1 MHSLA
6 PGYRAA
12 LSWGPNGAR
21 FVLVRWVRIPRLSF
35 RGFIVAGVLLCT
47 AQVTFGQKPSQ
58 TGYKPAPSASRP
70 GDVQPLPLEAP
81 AGSEVVVIGIDR
93 TVELGLAAFVRR
105 AIDTHPDAVAIILD
119 VNTLGGRVDAAIQI
133 RDALLDAAPRTVAY
147 LHPRAISA
155 GALIALACDNILMS
169 EGGTIGAATPVQAG
183 GGQAEAVGEKMV
195 SYMRAEMRATAE
207 ANGRR
212 GDIAEAMVDRDVVIK
227 GIVKDGKLLTL
238 DTDRAINLGIAD
250 AKAANLD
257 AVLEALTLESPKIAR
272 VEINWGEEVAR
283 WLTEPTVSGLLL
295 SIGML
300 GLMIAFYTR
309 SIGPFTIAG
318 FLALALFFGGHAVVH
333 LVGWEEALLFI
344 AGVVLVVVEIFF
356 VPGLGVPGVLG
367 LIFVIA
373 SLVLALIGIPIDVS
387 FQTGVLADAMTRV
400 MLSLLGAFVL
410 AMIIGRVLSRTAMGR
425 ALVLQE
431 AETGFLSA
439 PTASDLVGQT
449 GEALTDLRP
458 TGKVTIGGE
467 RHEATSER
475 EFIARGAR
483 VRVIGRDG
491 PELIVRPEEES

>member
-1 MHSLA
+1 
-6 PGYRAA
+6 
-12 LSWGPNGAR
+12 
-21 FVLVRWVRIPRLSF
+21 VRWVHIPRSSF
-35 RGFIVAGVLLCT
+35 RAFIIASVLLCT
-47 AQVTFGQKPSQ
+47 AQVTLGQKPST
-58 TGYKPAPSASRP
+58 TGYRPAPSANKPS
-70 GDVQPLPLEAP
+70 DVQPLPLEAP
-81 AGSEVVVIGIDR
+81 SGSEVVVIGIDR
-93 TVELGLAAFVRR
+93 TVELGLAALVRR
-105 AIDTHPDAVAIILD
+105 AIKTHPDAVAIVVDI
-119 VNTLGGRVDAAIQI
+119 NTLGGRVDAAIQI
-133 RDALLDAAPRTVAY
+133 RDALLDAGPRTVAY
-147 LHPRAISA
+147 IHPRAISA

-169 EGGTIGAATPVQAG
+169 SGATIGAATPVQAG
-183 GGQAEAVGEKMV
+183 AGGQMEAVGEKMV

-227 GIVKDGKLLTL
+227 GVVKEGKLLTL
-238 DTDRAINLGIAD
+238 DTDRAIKLGIAD
-250 AKAANLD
+250 GEAANLD
-257 AVLEALTLESPKIAR
+257 AVMEALTLQDPKIDR
-272 VEINWGEEVAR
+272 VEPNWGEEIAR

-309 SIGPFTIAG
+309 SVGPFTIAG
-318 FLALALFFGGHAVVH
+318 FLALVLFFGGHAVVH

-387 FQTGVLADAMTRV
+387 FETGVLTDAMTRV
-400 MLSLLGAFVL
+400 MVSLLGSFVL
-410 AMIIGRVLSRTAMGR
+410 ALVLGRLLSRTAMGQ

-458 TGKVTIGGE
+458 AGKVTIEGQ

-475 EFIARGAR
+475 EFIARGSR

-491 PELIVRPEEES
+491 PALVVRPEEES

>member
-1 MHSLA
+1 MRWERTPHYSFASLVVA
-6 PGYRAA
+6 GIVLCMAQAA
-12 LSWGPNGAR
+12 L
-21 FVLVRWVRIPRLSF
+21 
-35 RGFIVAGVLLCT
+35 
-47 AQVTFGQKPSQ
+47 GQKSGT
-58 TGYKPAPSASRP
+58 TGYKPAPSANTPS
-70 GDVQPLPLEAP
+70 DVQPLPLDAP
-81 AGSEVVVIGIDR
+81 PGSEVVVIGIDR

-105 AIDTHPDAVAIILD
+105 AIATHPDAVAIVLD
-119 VNTLGGRVDAAIQI
+119 INTLGGRVDAAIQI
-133 RDALLDAAPRTVAY
+133 RDALLDAAPRTVAWV
-147 LHPRAISA
+147 HPRAISA

-169 EGGTIGAATPVQAG
+169 EGATMGAATPVQAG
-183 GGQAEAVGEKMV
+183 AGQAEAVGEKMV

-212 GDIAEAMVDRDVVIK
+212 GDIAEAMVDREVAIK
-227 GIVKDGKLLTL
+227 GVVKAGKLLTL
-238 DTDRAINLGIAD
+238 DTDRAIKLGMAD
-250 AKAANLD
+250 GKATQLD
-257 AVLEALTLESPKIAR
+257 EVIEALALENPEIVR
-272 VEINWGEEVAR
+272 VELNWGEEIAR

-295 SIGML
+295 SVGML

-309 SIGPFTIAG
+309 SVGPFTIAG
-318 FLALALFFGGHAVVH
+318 FVSLALFFGGHAVVH
-333 LVGWEEALLFI
+333 LVGWEEALLFL

-367 LIFVIA
+367 LVFVIA

-387 FQTGVLADAMTRV
+387 FETGVLTEAMTRV

-410 AMIIGRVLSRTAMGR
+410 ALVLGRLLSRTAMGQ

-439 PTASDLVGQT
+439 PTASDLVGQI

-458 TGKVTIGGE
+458 AGKVTVAGQ

-483 VRVIGRDG
+483 VRVIGKEG
-491 PELIVRPEEES
+491 PALVVRAEGEP

>member
-1 MHSLA
+1 MRSVH
-6 PGYRAA
+6 
-12 LSWGPNGAR
+12 
-21 FVLVRWVRIPRLSF
+21 VPRSSF
-35 RGFIVAGVLLCT
+35 RAFIVASLLLCT
-47 AQVTFGQKPSQ
+47 AQVTLGQKPST
-58 TGYKPAPSASRP
+58 TGYRPAPSANKPS
-70 GDVQPLPLEAP
+70 DIQALPLESP
-81 AGSEVVVIGIDR
+81 PGSEVVVIGIDR

-105 AIDTHPDAVAIILD
+105 AIDTHPDAVAIVLD
-119 VNTLGGRVDAAIQI
+119 INTLGGRVDAAIQI

-147 LHPRAISA
+147 VHPRAISA

-169 EGGTIGAATPVQAG
+169 SGATIGAATPVQAG
-183 GGQAEAVGEKMV
+183 AGGQMEAAGEKMV

-212 GDIAEAMVDRDVVIK
+212 GDIAEAMVDREVVIK
-227 GIVKDGKLLTL
+227 GVIKEGKLLTL
-238 DTDRAINLGIAD
+238 DTDQAIKIGIAD
-250 AKAANLD
+250 GEAANLD
-257 AVLEALTLESPKIAR
+257 AVMEALTLKDPKIER
-272 VEINWGEEVAR
+272 VEVNWGEEVAR

-295 SIGML
+295 SVGML

-309 SIGPFTIAG
+309 TVGAFTIAG

-367 LIFVIA
+367 LIFVLA

-387 FQTGVLADAMTRV
+387 FETGVLTDAMTRV
-400 MLSLLGAFVL
+400 MVSLLGSFVL
-410 AMIIGRVLSRTAMGR
+410 ALVVGRLLSRTAMGQ

-439 PTASDLVGQT
+439 PTASDLIGQT

-458 TGKVTIGGE
+458 TGKVTIEGQ

-475 EFIARGAR
+475 EFVARGSR
-483 VRVIGRDG
+483 IRVIGKDG
-491 PELIVRPEEES
+491 PALVVRPEEES

>member
-1 MHSLA
+1 M
-6 PGYRAA
+6 A
-12 LSWGPNGAR
+12 LSRGPNGAR
-21 FVLVRWVRIPRLSF
+21 FTFVRWVRIPRLSF
-35 RGFIVAGVLLCT
+35 RGFIVASVLLCT
-47 AQVTFGQKPSQ
+47 AQVTLGQKPSQ
-58 TGYKPAPSASRP
+58 TGYRPAPSANEPS
-70 GDVQPLPLEAP
+70 DVQPLPLEAP
-81 AGSEVVVIGIDR
+81 PSSEVVVIGIDR

-105 AIDTHPDAVAIILD
+105 AIATHPDAVAIVLE

-133 RDALLDAAPRTVAY
+133 RDALLEAAPRTVAFV
-147 LHPRAISA
+147 HPRAISA
-155 GALIALACDNILMS
+155 GALIALACDNILIS
-169 EGGTIGAATPVQAG
+169 DGGTIGAATPIQAG

-195 SYMRAEMRATAE
+195 SYMRAEMRSTAE

-212 GDIAEAMVDRDVVIK
+212 GDIAEAMVDREVVIK
-227 GIVKDGKLLTL
+227 GIVKEGKLLTL
-238 DTDRAINLGIAD
+238 DTDRAIDLGIAD
-250 AKAANLD
+250 GKAANLD
-257 AVLEALTLESPKIAR
+257 AVMEALTLKDPVLAQ
-272 VEINWGEEVAR
+272 VELNWGEEIAR

-295 SIGML
+295 SVGML

-309 SIGPFTIAG
+309 SVGPFTVAG

-387 FQTGVLADAMTRV
+387 FKTGVLADAMTRV

-410 AMIIGRVLSRTAMGR
+410 ALVIGRLLSKTAMGR
-425 ALVLQE
+425 ALVLEE

-439 PTASDLVGQT
+439 PTASDLVGQI

-458 TGKVTIGGE
+458 AGKVTIAGV

-475 EFIARGAR
+475 KFIARGAR

-491 PELIVRPEEES
+491 PALIVRPEDES

>member
-1 MHSLA
+1 MRSVH
-6 PGYRAA
+6 
-12 LSWGPNGAR
+12 
-21 FVLVRWVRIPRLSF
+21 VPRSSF
-35 RGFIVAGVLLCT
+35 RAFIVASLLLCT
-47 AQVTFGQKPSQ
+47 AQVTLGQKPST
-58 TGYKPAPSASRP
+58 TGYRPAPSANKPS
-70 GDVQPLPLEAP
+70 DIQALPLESP
-81 AGSEVVVIGIDR
+81 PGSEVVVIGIDR

-105 AIDTHPDAVAIILD
+105 AIDTHPDAVAIVLD
-119 VNTLGGRVDAAIQI
+119 INTLGGRVDAAIQI

-147 LHPRAISA
+147 VHPRAISA

-169 EGGTIGAATPVQAG
+169 SGATIGAATPVQAG
-183 GGQAEAVGEKMV
+183 AGGQMEAVGEKMV

-212 GDIAEAMVDRDVVIK
+212 GDIAEAMVDREVVIK
-227 GIVKDGKLLTL
+227 GVIKEGKLLTL
-238 DTDRAINLGIAD
+238 DTDQAIKLGIAD
-250 AKAANLD
+250 GEAANLD
-257 AVLEALTLESPKIAR
+257 AVMEALTLKDPKIER
-272 VEINWGEEVAR
+272 VEVNWGEEVAR

-295 SIGML
+295 SVGML

-309 SIGPFTIAG
+309 TVGAFTIAG

-367 LIFVIA
+367 LIFVLA

-387 FQTGVLADAMTRV
+387 FETGVLTDAMTRV
-400 MLSLLGAFVL
+400 MVSLLGSFVL
-410 AMIIGRVLSRTAMGR
+410 ALVVGRLLSRTAMGQ

-439 PTASDLVGQT
+439 PTASDLIGQT

-458 TGKVTIGGE
+458 TGKVTIEGQ

-475 EFIARGAR
+475 EFISRGSR

-491 PELIVRPEEES
+491 PALVVRPEEES